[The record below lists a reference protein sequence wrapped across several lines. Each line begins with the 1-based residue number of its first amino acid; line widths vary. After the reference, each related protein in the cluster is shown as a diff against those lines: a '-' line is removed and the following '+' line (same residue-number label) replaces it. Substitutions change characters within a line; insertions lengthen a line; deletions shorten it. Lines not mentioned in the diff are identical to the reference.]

1 MKNNPGLACHL
12 IAASTI
18 LPLASAVL
26 AAAPPA
32 SSVSAEWQKPAWLTD
47 LSLGVKESYDDNVL
61 LVSGE
66 GLKPQPSW
74 VTGVAPKLGFNL
86 APLLEQAKTWQTL
99 SLNCAPEFNFYHG
112 APSQSYDAHKI
123 GNAIKGQAGAFAFS
137 LENAFLYNDGNKQAP
152 LYALNQLTGAAA
164 NQFDKYR
171 NNYAHGVARERLA
184 QIQDRTAVLLQYD
197 WHQWFVRPTA
207 SLLYYDLNTD
217 WHNTGIAPWKG
228 YQNYADRHDV
238 NGGVDLGYQLA
249 PKLATTLGY
258 RYGSQ
263 RQQQFPLPFD
273 ADRHFSSSDYQRVLL
288 GLEGQP
294 WRWLN
299 VKLAGGPDFR
309 SYNSLAPVNDLH
321 PVKYYGEA
329 SITATLTPHQT
340 LAFNYRQW
348 QWVSS
353 SGKVP
358 YFDSTYALT
367 YHWSATKQL
376 GFDLGGK
383 ILEADFTGGNDLA
396 GSSPSTRDDRKY
408 TVSAGVTY
416 AFNRH
421 CSASLSY
428 TYELGANILNFLPA
442 NLAPAYRDFDHQLVS
457 LGLQYKF

>member
-1 MKNNPGLACHL
+1 MA
-12 IAASTI
+12 
-18 LPLASAVL
+18 
-26 AAAPPA
+26 
-32 SSVSAEWQKPAWLTD
+32 
-47 LSLGVKESYDDNVL
+47 
-61 LVSGE
+61 
-66 GLKPQPSW
+66 
-74 VTGVAPKLGFNL
+74 
-86 APLLEQAKTWQTL
+86 
-99 SLNCAPEFNFYHG
+99 
-112 APSQSYDAHKI
+112 
-123 GNAIKGQAGAFAFS
+123 
-137 LENAFLYNDGNKQAP
+137 
-152 LYALNQLTGAAA
+152 
-164 NQFDKYR
+164 
-171 NNYAHGVARERLA
+171 
-184 QIQDRTAVLLQYD
+184 
-197 WHQWFVRPTA
+197 
-207 SLLYYDLNTD
+207 
-217 WHNTGIAPWKG
+217 
-228 YQNYADRHDV
+228 
-238 NGGVDLGYQLA
+238 
-249 PKLATTLGY
+249 
-258 RYGSQ
+258 
-263 RQQQFPLPFD
+263 
-273 ADRHFSSSDYQRVLL
+273 
-288 GLEGQP
+288 GQP